1 MAKEIKTLK
10 EIIHIYEMELQSYKN
25 LGLTE
30 RVNRTKEKI
39 NMVKGELI
47 KLEVV
52 PA

>member
-10 EIIHIYEMELQSYKN
+10 EIIQIYEMELKTYKD
-25 LGLTE
+25 LGLIN
-30 RVNRTKEKI
+30 RANRTKEKI
-39 NMVKGELI
+39 SMVKGELI